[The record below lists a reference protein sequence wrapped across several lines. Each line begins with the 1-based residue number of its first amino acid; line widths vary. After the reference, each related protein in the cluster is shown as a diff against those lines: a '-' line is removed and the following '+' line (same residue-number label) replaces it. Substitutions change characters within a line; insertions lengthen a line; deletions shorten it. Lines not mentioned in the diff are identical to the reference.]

1 MVVVVGAV
9 VRLVDDGFDGG
20 GGGVVD
26 WVDDAGIVCSIKVV
40 MITAGIVWSTKLV
53 MVTMGT
59 KWSTSGPTKWE
70 GSRRAKRQS
79 FALTVVD
86 TFDVSHHV

>member
-9 VRLVDDGFDGG
+9 VRLVDDGFNGG

-26 WVDDAGIVCSIKVV
+26 RVDD
-40 MITAGIVWSTKLV
+40 AGIVWSTKVV

-70 GSRRAKRQS
+70 GSSRATRQS